1 VAADD
6 VVAGLDGCRRG
17 WVADLIDACAA
28 ASTAIRVARREAVL
42 FPDPPERDAFGLP
55 IAIWA

>member
-1 VAADD
+1 VS
-6 VVAGLDGCRRG
+6 
-17 WVADLIDACAA
+17 DLIDACAA
-28 ASTAIRVARREAVL
+28 AWTAIRVARREAVS